1 MIRALST
8 SSGLCRKSG
17 RATRAAADD
26 ADDPGGAL
34 RATYRVQFTREFGF
48 DETVIRIGE
57 PKRHLPSRRS
67 GTMATCDRGSMRPS
81 LRSISYAQMR
91 SL

>member
-34 RATYRVQFTREFGF
+34 RATYRVQFTKG
-48 DETVIRIGE
+48 IR
-57 PKRHLPSRRS
+57 L
-67 GTMATCDRGSMRPS
+67 
-81 LRSISYAQMR
+81 
-91 SL
+91 